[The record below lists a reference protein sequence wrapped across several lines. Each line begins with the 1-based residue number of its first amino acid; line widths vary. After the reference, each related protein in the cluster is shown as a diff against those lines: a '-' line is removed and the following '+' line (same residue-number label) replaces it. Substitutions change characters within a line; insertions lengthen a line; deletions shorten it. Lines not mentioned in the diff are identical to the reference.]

1 MNTGLVKNA
10 PFAWNGSG
18 HREYR
23 LVIYPDA
30 VVYEKIMAEKQRFFM
45 NYGVEAVVNSFPCI
59 MVAGF
64 YAGEGMEETLIRWIQ
79 RICSQHNSFEV
90 AFNNYS
96 GFPQH
101 SIYLRIHDPQPL
113 QQLASQL
120 KMLDNPVQAMT
131 GNAFERIPHLALA
144 NELPEP
150 VYQKALPM
158 YSRKTF
164 RASFMAK
171 ELVLLGRDHPFAA
184 SKTITVFRFLPANH
198 KSYSEVA

>member
-1 MNTGLVKNA
+1 MNTGLLNNA
-10 PFAWNGSG
+10 SDTWPGNG

-45 NYGVEAVVNSFPCI
+45 NYGVESVVNSFPNI

-64 YAGEGMEETLIRWIQ
+64 YAGEGMEETLIRWIH
-79 RICSQHNSFEV
+79 RICSQLNSFDITL
-90 AFNNYS
+90 NNYS

-101 SIYLRIHDPQPL
+101 SIYLRVQNPQPVH
-113 QQLASQL
+113 QLAVQL
-120 KMLDNPVQAMT
+120 KTLDGHVHAMSRH
-131 GNAFERIPHLALA
+131 AFERVPHIALA

-150 VYQKALPM
+150 VYQRAMPV

-164 RASFMAK
+164 RAHFTAT

-184 SKTITVFRFLPANH
+184 SKTINVFRFLPANH

>member
-10 PFAWNGSG
+10 PFDWNGSG
-18 HREYR
+18 QREYK

-45 NYGVEAVVNSFPCI
+45 NYGVEAAVKTFPYI

-64 YAGEGMEETLIRWIQ
+64 YAGEGMEGTLIRWIQ
-79 RICSQHNSFEV
+79 RICSQHTSFDV
-90 AFNNYS
+90 TLNNYS

-101 SIYLRIHDPQPL
+101 SIYLRIQDPQPL
-113 QQLASQL
+113 QQLAGQL
-120 KMLDNPVQAMT
+120 KMLDNHVQTMS
-131 GNAFERIPHLALA
+131 GNIIDRIHHLALA
-144 NELPEP
+144 SELPEAVYHQTLP
-150 VYQKALPM
+150 V

-164 RASFMAK
+164 RAHFMAT
-171 ELVLLGRDHPFAA
+171 ELVLLRRDHPFSAP
-184 SKTITVFRFLPANH
+184 KTITVFRFLPANH

>member
-10 PFAWNGSG
+10 PFAWPGNG

-45 NYGVEAVVNSFPCI
+45 NYGQESVVQSFPYI

-79 RICSQHNSFEV
+79 RICSQHNSFEI
-90 AFNNYS
+90 ALNNYS

-101 SIYLRIHDPQPL
+101 SIYLRIQNPQPL
-113 QQLASQL
+113 QQLATQL
-120 KMLDNPVQAMT
+120 KMLDSHVHAMR
-131 GNAFERIPHLALA
+131 GHSFERIPHVALA
-144 NELPEP
+144 HELPEP
-150 VYQKALPM
+150 VYQQSMPV

-164 RASFMAK
+164 RARFMAT
-171 ELVLLGRDHPFAA
+171 ELVLLGRDHPYAA

-198 KSYSEVA
+198 TSYSEVA

>member
-18 HREYR
+18 HREYM

-30 VVYEKIMAEKQRFFM
+30 IVYEKIMAEKQRFFM
-45 NYGVEAVVNSFPCI
+45 QYGIESVVRSFPYI

-79 RICSQHNSFEV
+79 RICSQHNSFEI
-90 AFNNYS
+90 ALNNYS
-96 GFPQH
+96 GYPQH
-101 SIYLRIHDPQPL
+101 SIYLRIQDPQPV
-113 QQLASQL
+113 QQLATQL
-120 KMLDNPVQAMT
+120 KMLDSHVHAMAS
-131 GNAFERIPHLALA
+131 NAFDRIPHVALA

-150 VYQKALPM
+150 VYQKTMPV

-164 RASFMAK
+164 RARFMAT
-171 ELVLLGRDHPFAA
+171 ELVLLGRDHPFAT

>member
-1 MNTGLVKNA
+1 MNTGLVNDSFT
-10 PFAWNGSG
+10 PNGSSQ
-18 HREYR
+18 REYR

-30 VVYEKIMAEKQRFFM
+30 IVYEKIMAEKQRFFM
-45 NYGVEAVVNSFPCI
+45 NYGVEAVTKSFPYI

-79 RICSQHNSFEV
+79 RICSQQNSFEL
-90 AFNNYS
+90 ALNNYS

-101 SIYLRIHDPQPL
+101 SIYLRIHDTQPL
-113 QQLASQL
+113 QQLAAQL
-120 KMLDNPVQAMT
+120 RMLDGHVQAMT
-131 GNAFERIPHLALA
+131 GNAFERIPHVALA

-150 VYQKALPM
+150 VYQKAMPV

-164 RASFMAK
+164 RARFMAT

>member
-1 MNTGLVKNA
+1 MNTGLVKKA
-10 PFAWNGSG
+10 SFAWPGNGN
-18 HREYR
+18 REYR

-30 VVYEKIMAEKQRFFM
+30 IVYEKIMAEKQRFVLK
-45 NYGVEAVVNSFPCI
+45 YGQEPVAQSFPYI

-90 AFNNYS
+90 TLNNYS
-96 GFPQH
+96 GLPQH
-101 SIYLRIHDPQPL
+101 SIYMRIQYPQPL
-113 QQLASQL
+113 QQLATQL
-120 KMLDNPVQAMT
+120 KMLDSHVHIMR
-131 GNAFERIPHLALA
+131 GNAFERIPHIALA
-144 NELPEP
+144 NELPEA
-150 VYQKALPM
+150 VYQQAMPV

-164 RASFMAK
+164 RARFMAT
-171 ELVLLGRDHPFAA
+171 ELVLLGRDHPYAT

>member
-10 PFAWNGSG
+10 PFAWNGNG
-18 HREYR
+18 QREYS

-30 VVYEKIMAEKQRFFM
+30 IVYEKIMAEKHRFFM
-45 NYGVEAVVNSFPCI
+45 NYGIESVVKSFPYI

-64 YAGEGMEETLIRWIQ
+64 YAGEGMEDTLIRWIQ
-79 RICSQHNSFEV
+79 RICSQYNSFEITL
-90 AFNNYS
+90 NNYN

-101 SIYLRIHDPQPL
+101 SIYLRIQDPQPL
-113 QQLASQL
+113 KQLATQL
-120 KMLDNPVQAMT
+120 KALDSHVHAMI
-131 GNAFERIPHLALA
+131 GNGFERIPHVVVAH
-144 NELPEP
+144 ELPEP
-150 VYQKALPM
+150 VYQKTMPV

-164 RASFMAK
+164 HARFMAS

-198 KSYSEVA
+198 KTYSKVA

>member
-1 MNTGLVKNA
+1 MNTRLVKNT
-10 PFAWNGSG
+10 PFDWNGSS

-30 VVYEKIMAEKQRFFM
+30 PVYEKIMAEKQRFFG
-45 NYGVEAVVNSFPCI
+45 NYGVESAKSFPYI

-79 RICSQHNSFEV
+79 RICSQQNSFEITL
-90 AFNNYS
+90 NNYS

-101 SIYLRIHDPQPL
+101 SIYLRIQNPQPV
-113 QQLASQL
+113 QQLAAQL
-120 KMLDNPVQAMT
+120 KALDGHVHAMAT
-131 GNAFERIPHLALA
+131 NTFERIPHIALA
-144 NELPEP
+144 NELPEL
-150 VYQKALPM
+150 VYQQSMPA

-164 RASFMAK
+164 RARFMAN
-171 ELVLLGRDHPFAA
+171 ELVLIGRDHPYAT

-198 KSYSEVA
+198 KSYSEVV

>member
-10 PFAWNGSG
+10 PFAWNGNG
-18 HREYR
+18 QREYS

-30 VVYEKIMAEKQRFFM
+30 IVYEKIMAEKHRFFM
-45 NYGVEAVVNSFPCI
+45 NYGIESVVKSFPYI

-64 YAGEGMEETLIRWIQ
+64 YAGEGMEDTLIRWIQ
-79 RICSQHNSFEV
+79 RICSQYNSFEITL
-90 AFNNYS
+90 NNYN

-101 SIYLRIHDPQPL
+101 SIYLRIQDPQPL
-113 QQLASQL
+113 KQLATQL
-120 KMLDNPVQAMT
+120 KALDSHVHAMI
-131 GNAFERIPHLALA
+131 GNGFERIPHVVLAH
-144 NELPEP
+144 ELPEP
-150 VYQKALPM
+150 VYQKTMPV

-164 RASFMAK
+164 HARFMAS

-198 KSYSEVA
+198 KTYSKVA

>member
-1 MNTGLVKNA
+1 MNTGLVKNV
-10 PFAWNGSG
+10 PFSWNGSG

-30 VVYEKIMAEKQRFFM
+30 VVYEKIMGEKQRFAR
-45 NYGVEAVVNSFPCI
+45 NYGVEAIEKFFPYI

-90 AFNNYS
+90 ALNNYS

-101 SIYLRIHDPQPL
+101 AIYLRIQNPQPL
-113 QQLASQL
+113 QQLARQL
-120 KMLDNPVQAMT
+120 KMLDAHVHGMA
-131 GNAFERIPHLALA
+131 GNVIERAPHIVLA

-150 VYQKALPM
+150 VYQQAMPV

-164 RASFMAK
+164 KACFMAT

-184 SKTITVFRFLPANH
+184 SKTINVFRFLPANH

>member
-1 MNTGLVKNA
+1 MNTGIVKNA
-10 PFAWNGSG
+10 PFSWNGSG
-18 HREYR
+18 HREYS

-45 NYGVEAVVNSFPCI
+45 NYGVEAVIKTFPYI

-90 AFNNYS
+90 TLNNYS

-101 SIYLRIHDPQPL
+101 SIYLRIQDPQPL
-113 QQLASQL
+113 QQLANQL
-120 KMLDNPVQAMT
+120 KMLDSHVQTMT
-131 GNAFERIPHLALA
+131 GNAFERIPHLTLA

-150 VYQKALPM
+150 VYQKTMPV

-164 RASFMAK
+164 RARFMAT

-184 SKTITVFRFLPANH
+184 SKPITVFRFLPANH

>member
-1 MNTGLVKNA
+1 MNTGLVKNT
-10 PFAWNGSG
+10 PFDWNGSNQ
-18 HREYR
+18 REYR

-30 VVYEKIMAEKQRFFM
+30 PVYEKIMAEKQRFVM
-45 NYGVEAVVNSFPCI
+45 NYGVETAGSFPYI

-79 RICSQHNSFEV
+79 RICSQHNSFEITL
-90 AFNNYS
+90 NNYS

-101 SIYLRIHDPQPL
+101 SICLRIQNPQPL
-113 QQLASQL
+113 QQLAAQL
-120 KMLDNPVQAMT
+120 KQLDGHVQTMAINT
-131 GNAFERIPHLALA
+131 FERIPHIAVA

-150 VYQKALPM
+150 VYQQTMPV

-164 RASFMAK
+164 RARFMAT
-171 ELVLLGRDHPFAA
+171 ELVLLGRDHPYAA

>member
-10 PFAWNGSG
+10 AFSWNGSG

-45 NYGVEAVVNSFPCI
+45 NYGVEAVVKSFPYI

-79 RICSQHNSFEV
+79 RICSQHNSFEI
-90 AFNNYS
+90 ALNNYS

-101 SIYLRIHDPQPL
+101 SIYLRIQDPQPL
-113 QQLASQL
+113 RQLAAQL
-120 KMLDNPVQAMT
+120 KMLDSHVHAMT
-131 GNAFERIPHLALA
+131 GNAFDRGPHVVLA

-150 VYQKALPM
+150 VYQQTMPV

-164 RASFMAK
+164 KARFMAT
-171 ELVLLGRDHPFAA
+171 ELVLLGRDHPYTAI
-184 SKTITVFRFLPANH
+184 KTITVFRFLPANH